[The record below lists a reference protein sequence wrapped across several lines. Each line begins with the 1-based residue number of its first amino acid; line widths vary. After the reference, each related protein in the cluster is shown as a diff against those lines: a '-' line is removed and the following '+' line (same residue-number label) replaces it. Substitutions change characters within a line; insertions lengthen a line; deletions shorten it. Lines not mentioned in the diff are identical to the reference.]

1 MLSELHPAYIGRAR
15 PCKAEVLA
23 KHAPGV
29 DVFSTFFPILRSI
42 IDSIHAPEHV
52 EGVGRGAEAR
62 ASGTAVEGRLATQVI
77 GPTSAY
83 PYIAF

>member
-29 DVFSTFFPILRSI
+29 GGFPRFSILRSI

-62 ASGTAVEGRLATQVI
+62 ARGTAVEGRLATQVI